1 MTHRIGRFL
10 GIAMFFAA
18 SMAMAQTG
26 NPPAS
31 DTGPVDKIR
40 AACGQDITKLCAGIQ
55 RGGGRILQCLQSH
68 SGELSAACRT
78 EVAARPAAKA
88 AATPTAPSVQG
99 AAQPSAVAAPAGD
112 RAAKIANFK
121 ASCGSDAQ
129 TLCAGVPKEDHG
141 VVKCLVT
148 HRTELSATC
157 KGYLAEVRAPRS
169 AQKNSSSNNPAAAG
183 SLTPAPPAA
192 DGTEK
197 Q

>member
-1 MTHRIGRFL
+1 MAQRIGQFL
-10 GIAMFFAA
+10 GIAMLFAA

-31 DTGPVDKIR
+31 DTGPVGKIR
-40 AACGQDITKLCAGIQ
+40 AACGQDITKLCAGVQ
-55 RGGGRILQCLQSH
+55 RGGGRILQCLQNH
-68 SGELSAACRT
+68 SGELSAACRP

-88 AATPTAPSVQG
+88 AATTTAPSG

-141 VVKCLVT
+141 VVKCLLT

-157 KGYLAEVRAPRS
+157 KGYLAEARAHRS
-169 AQKNSSSNNPAAAG
+169 AQKNSSSNNSGAAG
-183 SLTPAPPAA
+183 SLAPVPPAA
-192 DGTEK
+192 GESEK